1 MNVSVTTRKG
11 LLHVFERKKD
21 VKGLGG
27 KGFLTDTKIDTLQN
41 YLGTA
46 LPQNVWDIEK
56 MISACKASM
65 FHVAG
70 YHYNCPKNQNSWC
83 QYQQDKINGTNC
95 PNDKGGIP
103 LDMRAA
109 ILPV

>member
-27 KGFLTDTKIDTLQN
+27 KGCLTDTKIDTLQN

-46 LPQNVWDIEK
+46 LPQNVLDIEK
-56 MISACKASM
+56 
-65 FHVAG
+65 
-70 YHYNCPKNQNSWC
+70 
-83 QYQQDKINGTNC
+83 
-95 PNDKGGIP
+95 
-103 LDMRAA
+103 
-109 ILPV
+109 